1 MTNTKMTNTKTTKKP
16 IFTSAEFAQL
26 GAGRIAYVKKV
37 NTDELAKNFP
47 GLPEMTPNI
56 EVWGLFGASGEPIVL
71 SDAKGQALA
80 GANEHELET
89 VTLH

>member
-1 MTNTKMTNTKTTKKP
+1 MTKMTDVKTVISKKP
-16 IFTSAEFAQL
+16 IFTPAEFAQL

-56 EVWGLFGASGEPIVL
+56 EVWGLFGAAGEPIVL
-71 SDAKGQALA
+71 SDARGQALA

-89 VTLH
+89 VTLQ